1 VAVHGPV
8 RGLGRG
14 HPELTQLPGEL
25 FHAGHEVS
33 MPLPPEAARRAR
45 RWSRPT
51 DGGGVLLQPA
61 PGWGWADARTLPTLA
76 AALILLAWFL
86 PFLVVVFVTAARM
99 RRLIARHGFWRCR
112 ISRTASRETTAKFP
126 LLVSAAIILGCQLS

>member
-1 VAVHGPV
+1 MAAMRFRCPCP
-8 RGLGRG
+8 RRRRAGRG
-14 HPELTQLPGEL
+14 D
-25 FHAGHEVS
+25 GHGRP
-33 MPLPPEAARRAR
+33 MAAVFYF
-45 RWSRPT
+45 S
-51 DGGGVLLQPA
+51 QP

-99 RRLIARHGFWRCR
+99 RRLIARHGFWRRR